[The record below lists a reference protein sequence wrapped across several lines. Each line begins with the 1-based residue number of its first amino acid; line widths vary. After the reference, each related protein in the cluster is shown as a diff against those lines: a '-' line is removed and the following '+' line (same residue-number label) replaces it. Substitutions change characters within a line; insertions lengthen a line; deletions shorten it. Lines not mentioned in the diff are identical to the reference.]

1 MQVNEPVAKWG
12 GDWTEKKL
20 EAFSN
25 YVRAYLTIMKNQSY
39 LETIY
44 FDGFAGC
51 GQRVN
56 SDKDSLLQ
64 YEINY
69 NESRVY
75 KGSAERVLNIK
86 EDLSFDHYYFI
97 DTDETSLTKLESH
110 LKNLPQSK
118 GKRLYFRKGDAN
130 NWLFAMSGAM
140 KDKRTKQ
147 LAALVFLDPFGMQVN
162 WEAVASLK
170 DTKTDLWILVPTGVI
185 INRLLERSG
194 ELKHIE
200 KLESFFGLSEEEI
213 KNEFYVINQVDTLFG
228 VEEAVNK
235 VLKPIEKIA
244 YLYIKRLKTIWKYVT
259 DSPLVLV
266 NTKNI
271 PIFHFVFAS
280 NDKTGFKIADYII
293 KNN

>member
-1 MQVNEPVAKWG
+1 MQVNEPLAKWG

-20 EAFSN
+20 DAFSN
-25 YVRAYLTIMKNQSY
+25 YVRAYLTIMKNY
-39 LETIY
+39 RHFETIY

-51 GQRVN
+51 GQRTQ
-56 SDKDSLLQ
+56 SDEDSLVQ

-86 EDLSFDHYYFI
+86 EGLSFDHYYFI
-97 DTDETSLTKLESH
+97 DTDEMSLTKLESR
-110 LKNLPQSK
+110 LKDLPQSE
-118 GKRLYFRKGDAN
+118 GKNLYFRKGDAN
-130 NWLFAMSGAM
+130 HWLTALSKSM
-140 KDKRTKQ
+140 KKNGTKQ
-147 LAALVFLDPFGMQVN
+147 RAALVFLDPFGMQVN
-162 WEAVASLK
+162 WESISSL
-170 DTKTDLWILVPTGVI
+170 TGTRTDLWILVPSGVI

-200 KLESFFGLSEEEI
+200 KLKSFFGLSEEEI

-280 NDKTGFKIADYII
+280 NNKTGFKIADYII